1 MLQAINLT
9 NSSSHDVSYLTLLV
23 ETYLNKSAEM
33 KIWAD
38 AQNIIVM
45 HTWLIWV
52 GEGIY
57 YSLKPSLRISV
68 FDLHSV
74 QQKQ

>member
-1 MLQAINLT
+1 LIATYLIDSIATLASLANQKWNMLQAINLT

-45 HTWLIWV
+45 HT
-52 GEGIY
+52 
-57 YSLKPSLRISV
+57 
-68 FDLHSV
+68 
-74 QQKQ
+74 